1 MEKIIQFLPLLLSI
15 EIYIILVIFLEFIA
29 RAGMGQAFWFKKNK
43 SRTKKENAKR
53 PRIYKIFGLY
63 DFSMPTH
70 APHHLRKYA
79 VIRICN
85 LASLLITP
93 TVYLCIPYVP
103 ELKIVFHI
111 FVALHILFLFGPIL
125 ADTLLLSN
133 MKKYGKLMDFDKSS
147 KP

>member
-1 MEKIIQFLPLLLSI
+1 MEKIIQFLPLVLSI
-15 EIYIILVIFLEFIA
+15 ETDIILVIFLEFGA
-29 RAGMGQAFWFKKNK
+29 RAAMGDAFWFKKNK
-43 SRTKKENAKR
+43 SRRKKENAQR
-53 PRIYKIFGLY
+53 PLKYKFFGLY

-93 TVYLCIPYVP
+93 TVYLCIPCVP

-111 FVALHILFLFGPIL
+111 LVALHILFLFGPIYVDSL
-125 ADTLLLSN
+125 ILSN
-133 MKKYGKLMDFDKSS
+133 MKKYGKGMDFDKSS